1 MKKALAIAF
10 VLLALLA
17 GHVYA
22 GQSVRE
28 VISETTL
35 TSTNK
40 YVDSGTIDIRGLDK
54 VSFFVNC
61 DTTTDTVT
69 AEVTV
74 EISYDG
80 IHWLQASFR
89 DFAGGATLQTSEDI
103 NQGYYLWLDPQY
115 ITAPYARI
123 SVSIG
128 NPDEL
133 GAADS
138 NTVSVKIVTEN

>member
-1 MKKALAIAF
+1 MKKIIAIAF

-28 VISETTL
+28 VISETVL

-40 YVDSGTIDIRGLDK
+40 YVDSGTLDIRGLDK

-61 DTTTDTVT
+61 DTSADTVT

-80 IHWLQASFR
+80 VHWLQASFR
-89 DFAGGATLQTSEDI
+89 DFAGGATLQTSEAV

-115 ITAPYARI
+115 ITAPFARI
-123 SVSIG
+123 SVAIANAG
-128 NPDEL
+128 VL

-138 NTVSVKIVTEN
+138 NTVSVQIVTEN